1 MRKNYRY
8 YVKTTQDDF
17 GGIETE
23 LITGRQA
30 RITEYN
36 AGDFYIKDEEDIY
49 IDGFESI
56 EEANAFIQK
65 TERGQEVY

>member
-23 LITGRQA
+23 LLTGRQA
-30 RITEYN
+30 RIVEYN
-36 AGDFYIKDEEDIY
+36 AGDFYIKDNEDIY
-49 IDGFESI
+49 IDGFDSI